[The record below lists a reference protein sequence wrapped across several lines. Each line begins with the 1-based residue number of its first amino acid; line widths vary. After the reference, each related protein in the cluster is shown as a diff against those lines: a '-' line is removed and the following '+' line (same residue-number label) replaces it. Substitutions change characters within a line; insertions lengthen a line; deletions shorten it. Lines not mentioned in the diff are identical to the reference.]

1 MIDFSSVK
9 AITIPDGN
17 VRSIQIGGATVWS
30 SVPDAP
36 TVSISADDTTYSYSV
51 TLNSSNDPVK
61 YRVME
66 YAPDGTC
73 VYGGDW
79 KTSANNVSHSG
90 TGLFSYTKSVTIE
103 AYSYRDSLVS
113 DTVSDSATPSR
124 TPYID
129 APSVSV
135 TVDVNGMATVT
146 VSGDD
151 ETTTV
156 YWSITAEND
165 LGGTYDV
172 DSGTGSISTHVD
184 ATTIDPDKSWIQVN
198 CSAYAEAYGVTSDT
212 VSDSGTWSV

>member
-9 AITIPDGN
+9 AIVIPEGN
-17 VRSIQIGGATVWS
+17 VSSIQIGGVMVWS

-36 TVSISADDTTYSYSV
+36 TVSISADGTTYSYSV
-51 TLNSSNDPVK
+51 TLNSSNDPVR
-61 YRVME
+61 YRVQE
-66 YAPDGTC
+66 WAPDGTC
-73 VYGGDW
+73 VYDTDW
-79 KTSANNVSHSG
+79 TMSTNNVSSSL
-90 TGLFSYTKSVTIE
+90 GLYSYTESVTIE
-103 AYSYRDSLVS
+103 AYSYRGSAVS

-184 ATTIDPDKSWIQVN
+184 ATTIDPDITWIQVN
-198 CSAYAEAYGVTSDT
+198 CSAYAEAYGITSDT
-212 VSDSGTWSV
+212 VSDSDTWTI

>member
-9 AITIPDGN
+9 AITIQEGS
-17 VRSIQIGGATVWS
+17 VSSIQIGGVTVWS

-36 TVSISADDTTYSYSV
+36 TVSISADNTTYSYSV

-79 KTSANNVSHSG
+79 KTSAKNVSNSG
-90 TGLFSYTKSVTIE
+90 VGLYSYTKSVTIE

-129 APSVSV
+129 APTISLTDEGGGSVSC
-135 TVDVNGMATVT
+135 
-146 VSGDD
+146 
-151 ETTTV
+151 
-156 YWSITAEND
+156 SI
-165 LGGTYDV
+165 
-172 DSGTGSISTHVD
+172 SGTGTVYYDFSVYDDDDNHVGGD
-184 ATTIDPDKSWIQVN
+184 SGQGDSFYVTITDYTDNWGKGTANVYV
-198 CSAYAEAYGVTSDT
+198 SAYSEAYGITSD
-212 VSDSGTWSV
+212 SDASVIYPAFA